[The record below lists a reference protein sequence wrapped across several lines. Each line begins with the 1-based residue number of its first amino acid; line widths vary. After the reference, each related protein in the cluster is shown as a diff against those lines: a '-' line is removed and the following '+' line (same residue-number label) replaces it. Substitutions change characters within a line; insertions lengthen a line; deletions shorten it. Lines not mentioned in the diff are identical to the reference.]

1 MTTGG
6 LSSTRVCDGY
16 RCRPRVTRATMMATV
31 DVTITQQFTLC
42 LLDQYYL
49 RYDDKKAEI
58 FGNVC
63 VIMTVKSNKYI
74 IKYSKT

>member
-1 MTTGG
+1 MITV
-6 LSSTRVCDGY
+6 SPMSTRVCDGY
-16 RCRPRVTRATMMATV
+16 ICRVRVTRAAMMVTV
-31 DVTITQQFTLC
+31 DVTITQQITLC

-49 RYDDKKAEI
+49 RYEDKKAEI

-74 IKYSKT
+74 IKY

>member
-1 MTTGG
+1 MITGS
-6 LSSTRVCDGY
+6 LKSTRVCDGY
-16 RCRPRVTRATMMATV
+16 RCRLRVTRVTMMATV
-31 DVTITQQFTLC
+31 DVTITQQITLC

-49 RYDDKKAEI
+49 RYEDKKAEI

-74 IKYSKT
+74 MKYSKT